1 MFLYMLQIRIFG
13 LFLFLVRHVE
23 QHVEAA
29 KIVIVE
35 DVCNLL
41 LLKEHDLMY
50 GFGERLQQTP
60 FFDA

>member
-1 MFLYMLQIRIFG
+1 MFLYMLQISIFG
-13 LFLFLVRHVE
+13 LFLFLISNLE

-35 DVCNLL
+35 DVCNEL

-50 GFGERLQQTP
+50 GFGKCLQQTLLL
-60 FFDA
+60 DA